1 MSKSEEARFEG
12 LSSSHFP
19 TNLNATS
26 PTCKPTTKKEGE
38 TPKPSQAQSF
48 SLIDPFGSVSQPT
61 IGYTVAFSGFASV
74 TMPPVPPPGFS
85 SSVG

>member
-19 TNLNATS
+19 TTS
-26 PTCKPTTKKEGE
+26 TPPPQRANRLPKKEGE